1 MAKDTDFPSCFLFSI
16 ELFQD
21 LSVRCTTQNDSSEEV
36 LHLVLRIMGTSPQY
50 VCLELAP
57 GSLQYT
63 LVSSDDKQA

>member
-1 MAKDTDFPSCFLFSI
+1 
-16 ELFQD
+16 
-21 LSVRCTTQNDSSEEV
+21 
-36 LHLVLRIMGTSPQY
+36 MGTSPQY